1 MHLKD
6 AKRAIMRYMR
16 ADIPVMMWGAPG
28 IGKTEFLYDIGG
40 ELNRQIID
48 WRTNLRD
55 PVDARGLPV
64 ADLER
69 NVARW
74 LRPCDL
80 PFEGSDFPDDAVVFL
95 DEINTASPAMQVVAM
110 QLINERRVGEHRLKK
125 NVYLIGAGNRQ
136 SDRAAA
142 QRMPTAL
149 ANRLAHLDIEADV
162 DIFCDWAYGHDIS
175 PMIIAFLRWR
185 PALLHDMTAQNLR
198 AFPTPRSWERT
209 SRILADDNADDPLFL
224 QMITGLVGE
233 GAAAEFIGFVRTYRN
248 LPSID
253 LVLSNPTGARIPDD
267 PSARFAITV
276 ALAHKVTNKT
286 FESGMTYVRRL
297 PGEFEIMFGIDA
309 TRRNVGLSHTQTF
322 TDFAIR
328 NQEVMI
334 G

>member
-6 AKRAIMRYMR
+6 AARAITRYMK

-28 IGKTEFLYDIGG
+28 IGKTDFCYQLGQSTS
-40 ELNRQIID
+40 RMVID

-64 ADLER
+64 ADLEN

-74 LRPCDL
+74 LRPNDL
-80 PFEGSDFPDDAVVFL
+80 PFVGSDFPEDSIVFL

-110 QLINERRVGEHRLKK
+110 QLINERRVGEHRLKDG
-125 NVYLIGAGNRQ
+125 VYIIAAGNRQ
-136 SDRAAA
+136 SDKAAA

-149 ANRLAHLDIEADV
+149 ANRLAHVDVEADV
-162 DIFCDWAYGHDIS
+162 DIFCEWAYDNQIN
-175 PMIIAFLRWR
+175 PMTIAFLRWR
-185 PALLHDMTAQNLR
+185 PALLHDMAGQDLR

-209 SRILADDNADDPLFL
+209 SRIIDDEDDPIFL
-224 QMITGLVGE
+224 QMVSGLVGE

-248 LPSID
+248 LPSLD
-253 LVLSNPTGARIPDD
+253 LVLSNPTGAKVPAD
-267 PSARFAITV
+267 PSARFAIAV
-276 ALAHKVTNKT
+276 ALAHKVTAKT
-286 FESGMTYVRRL
+286 FEAGMTYLRRL
-297 PGEFEIMFGIDA
+297 PSEFEILFGIDA
-309 TRRNVGLSHTQTF
+309 VKRDQGLSHTRTF
-322 TDFAIR
+322 VDFSTR